1 MEIKM
6 DKTNPGKNKKLVWI
20 DLEMTGLDTQRD
32 NIIEIATIITDYELN
47 IIAEG
52 PEMVIHQTNE
62 IMSRMDSWNTQ
73 HHNDSGLTN
82 KVLKSR
88 ITTEL
93 AEIETIKFL
102 KQYLKSGESP
112 ICGNTICQDRRFL
125 ARQMPELES
134 FFHYRNLD
142 VSSIKILAQMWNP
155 RILSEVNKESKH
167 RALDDI
173 KDSINELAIYRS
185 YLFNSDCS
193 KG

>member
-1 MEIKM
+1 M
-6 DKTNPGKNKKLVWI
+6 DKTNPGKNKKLVWV

-73 HHNDSGLTN
+73 HHNDSGLTD

-88 ITTEL
+88 ITKEL

-155 RILSEVNKESKH
+155 KILSEVNKESKH

>member
-73 HHNDSGLTN
+73 HHNDSGLTD

-88 ITTEL
+88 INTKL

-125 ARQMPELES
+125 ARQMPGLVS

-142 VSSIKILAQMWNP
+142 VSSIKILAQMWYP
-155 RILSEVNKESKH
+155 KILSEVNKESKH